1 MSPHID
7 PIKLGV
13 VWSRISGLMDEVART
28 FVRTSFSVVV
38 RENWDLTC
46 SFLDAQGRQF
56 AQSSPAV
63 PSFIG
68 TMPRTLA
75 AILKRYPVETLE
87 PGDVLISNDSWLG
100 TGHLNDIT
108 MFQPVFRDGALLGYL
123 GGTFHTVDIGGA
135 PSPNA
140 RDSFEEGLTIPIAK
154 IKRAG
159 IENEDVIAFI
169 QENVREPRETLG
181 DIRAQFAAYDLA
193 GARLLKILDEEGI
206 ADLQVISDE
215 ILARSERSMRAMIAR
230 IPDGVFSD
238 CVTADGFE
246 HPLTIRCTIR
256 KAGDTLEVD
265 YTGTS
270 DQIDRPVNSP
280 LNFTFAYSVYALKCA
295 LDPAGPNNDGCL
307 RPITIT
313 APEGCLVNPRRPAP
327 VWGRHLSGHY
337 MPFAIYRTLAQ
348 VIPDKIKAESGSPL
362 WNVYFKGTDRHDQKF
377 VRMFFMNGG
386 HGARPDRDGP
396 SCLSFPSNVANTPI
410 EQFENTTPMIVRE
423 KALIPDSGGAGKFRG
438 GLAQRL
444 SFEAASPD
452 PITFMIRHER
462 VVHPPGGLL
471 GGQAGACGVDK
482 VNGEII
488 PAKTIGTL
496 NRGDV
501 VTFETPGGGGMYPP
515 SERDPQALARD
526 VAEGLVTQEAAGNRY
541 R

>member
-159 IENEDVIAFI
+159 VENEDVIAFI

-181 DIRAQFAAYDLA
+181 DIRAQFAAYDMA

-206 ADLQVISDE
+206 ADLQAISDE

-295 LDPAGPNNDGCL
+295 LDPSGPNNDGCL
-307 RPITIT
+307 RPDHNHRAGGLSRQSTPT
-313 APEGCLVNPRRPAP
+313 GAGLGAASVGALHAF
-327 VWGRHLSGHY
+327 RHLSHSGPGH
-337 MPFAIYRTLAQ
+337 PGQDQGGKRFAPVERLFQ
-348 VIPDKIKAESGSPL
+348 GDGSP
-362 WNVYFKGTDRHDQKF
+362 
-377 VRMFFMNGG
+377 
-386 HGARPDRDGP
+386 
-396 SCLSFPSNVANTPI
+396 
-410 EQFENTTPMIVRE
+410 
-423 KALIPDSGGAGKFRG
+423 
-438 GLAQRL
+438 
-444 SFEAASPD
+444 
-452 PITFMIRHER
+452 
-462 VVHPPGGLL
+462 
-471 GGQAGACGVDK
+471 
-482 VNGEII
+482 
-488 PAKTIGTL
+488 
-496 NRGDV
+496 
-501 VTFETPGGGGMYPP
+501 
-515 SERDPQALARD
+515 
-526 VAEGLVTQEAAGNRY
+526 
-541 R
+541 